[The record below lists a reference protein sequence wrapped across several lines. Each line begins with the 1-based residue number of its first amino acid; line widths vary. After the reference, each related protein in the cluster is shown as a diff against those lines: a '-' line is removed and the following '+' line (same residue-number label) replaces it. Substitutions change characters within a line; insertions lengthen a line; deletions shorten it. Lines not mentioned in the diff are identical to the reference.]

1 MPVSL
6 LLLKSLCSLKH
17 GFHQQCKYNHNWN
30 SSHLQWKQLRHK
42 HKDQNFSFFFFLFL
56 ALVLVSR
63 LFLWWIK
70 NCYTCC
76 STCIYDCVSTEN
88 QALIYIYID
97 DKVCFPSCV
106 VATVCYHNDS
116 LFEGHIIP
124 KVFLHSSSYS
134 ESSGEKTHDTW
145 KKSAICVQRERSSE

>member
-30 SSHLQWKQLRHK
+30 SYHLQWKQLRLK
-42 HKDQNFSFFFFLFL
+42 HKDQNFSFFFYLHLSLYWDCFYGESRTVQLYLLFYL
-56 ALVLVSR
+56 HLWLR
-63 LFLWWIK
+63 LHWKPGFNLHLHWW
-70 NCYTCC
+70 
-76 STCIYDCVSTEN
+76 
-88 QALIYIYID
+88 Q
-97 DKVCFPSCV
+97 VCFPSSV
-106 VATVCYHNDS
+106 LATVCYDNDS
-116 LFEGHIIP
+116 LFEGYIIP
-124 KVFLHSSSYS
+124 KVFLHSSSHS